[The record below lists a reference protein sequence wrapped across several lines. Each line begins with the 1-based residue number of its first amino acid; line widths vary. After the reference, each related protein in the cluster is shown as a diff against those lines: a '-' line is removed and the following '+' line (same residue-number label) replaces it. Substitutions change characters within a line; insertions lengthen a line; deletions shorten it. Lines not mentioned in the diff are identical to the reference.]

1 MSRVFLFLVISSAS
15 FAVIANAQSPSS
27 RPTTTAAKHPPSG
40 RTPQK
45 YGLEAFSG
53 TIAPGFVGNNLQ
65 LIYDAIDKQINSP
78 KGEFETSAEYEKR
91 VQDERAKPLIGNIK
105 IDSMLGFV
113 PEIGYFN
120 VAKKYD
126 ADAGEMTVS
135 VSIQRSFEPS
145 AGGFH
150 DSFRSPSITWR
161 KQITSHTYIGSNAF
175 GAMAKVT
182 QDDDD
187 IYALKFDLG
196 AKYNEKDWSLVDD
209 LEFQFPMAAN
219 KARSTQDH
227 LRLLIVCHII
237 KDNPV
242 STGTHSIEATL
253 SDPLGI
259 TETFK
264 YLHVVPEEVWVF
276 DQVTGAVYLRHSG
289 IFPD

>member
-1 MSRVFLFLVISSAS
+1 
-15 FAVIANAQSPSS
+15 
-27 RPTTTAAKHPPSG
+27 
-40 RTPQK
+40 
-45 YGLEAFSG
+45 
-53 TIAPGFVGNNLQ
+53 
-65 LIYDAIDKQINSP
+65 
-78 KGEFETSAEYEKR
+78 
-91 VQDERAKPLIGNIK
+91 
-105 IDSMLGFV
+105 
-113 PEIGYFN
+113 
-120 VAKKYD
+120 
-126 ADAGEMTVS
+126 
-135 VSIQRSFEPS
+135 
-145 AGGFH
+145 
-150 DSFRSPSITWR
+150 
-161 KQITSHTYIGSNAF
+161 
-175 GAMAKVT
+175 MAKVT